1 MPALRSRIAQ
11 SGLATPLGFLLRARS
26 VLRFLLA
33 QAGIAARWVVRS
45 RETTNHSYDITPL
58 NRVHLAWFVANAVDV
73 PVSRVEELFAELDS
87 DHELRHH
94 LEQVTAA
101 SPFRRVSDPRP
112 PYGRRLAWY
121 ALVRLLQPQV
131 VVETGIDKGLGSCV
145 LAAAL
150 LRNGSGHLYAI
161 DTAAVAG
168 WMVSGPYARCVTVL
182 HDDAVHAITG
192 LSAPV
197 DLLVHDVHHTPEQ
210 EVEEY
215 TAVLERSPRAAL
227 INDNAHSYD
236 VLPALCEKLGL
247 RYHHFDDKPSGTW
260 FAGSGLG
267 LGLPSPGAASRSS
280 RD

>member
-1 MPALRSRIAQ
+1 MPDLRARIAQ
-11 SGLATPLGFLLRARS
+11 SGLATPLGFLIRARS
-26 VLRFLLA
+26 ALQFLVRQVKVA
-33 QAGIAARWVVRS
+33 VGWVART

-58 NRVHLAWFVANAVDV
+58 NRVHLAWFVATALDV
-73 PVSRVEELFAELDS
+73 PVSQVEELFDELDS
-87 DHELRHH
+87 DDQLRRH
-94 LEQVTAA
+94 LTQVTET
-101 SPFRRVSDPRP
+101 SRFRRVSDPRP
-112 PYGRRLAWY
+112 AYGRRLAWY

-161 DTAAVAG
+161 DTAAQAG
-168 WMVSGPYARCVTVL
+168 WMVSGRYAHCVTVL
-182 HDDAVHAITG
+182 HDDAVQAITG
-192 LSAPV
+192 LSGPV

-210 EVEEY
+210 EAEEY
-215 TAVLERSPRAAL
+215 AAVLERSPAAVL

-236 VLPALCEKLGL
+236 VLSALCEQLGF
-247 RYHHFDDKPSGTW
+247 RYHHFDDKPAGTW

-267 LGLPSPGAASRSS
+267 LGLPSPGGASKPS